1 MLKKSFVVDII
12 GNYCCLCTDL
22 SLSKK
27 KQSSSLSN
35 KNPTSQFKK
44 RKTWKKKDFKKNQ
57 SYAMKQKK
65 ADFPPSENSCEAAEI
80 NMKKQLLFNSTSFPT
95 TIWYICIIT

>member
-1 MLKKSFVVDII
+1 
-12 GNYCCLCTDL
+12 
-22 SLSKK
+22 
-27 KQSSSLSN
+27 
-35 KNPTSQFKK
+35 
-44 RKTWKKKDFKKNQ
+44 
-57 SYAMKQKK
+57 MKQKK

>member
-1 MLKKSFVVDII
+1 M
-12 GNYCCLCTDL
+12 CTDL

-27 KQSSSLSN
+27 TNLLLYLTKTLLLN
-35 KNPTSQFKK
+35 LKKEKLEKKKGFKK
-44 RKTWKKKDFKKNQ
+44 KQ

-95 TIWYICIIT
+95 TI

>member
-27 KQSSSLSN
+27 KNNLLLYLTKTLLLN
-35 KNPTSQFKK
+35 LKKEKLEKK
-44 RKTWKKKDFKKNQ
+44 RILKKPIICDE
-57 SYAMKQKK
+57 AKK

-95 TIWYICIIT
+95 TI